1 MGRSGLKT
9 VVEWVVKDT
18 NFVRQREDDP
28 VKPRQKPLGDKNMV
42 GASVTKLRKLKH
54 ISQKELAIN
63 MQLMGIDINLSSL
76 SKLEGQVRIATD
88 KEIYA
93 IARIFHISVDELF
106 REL

>member
-1 MGRSGLKT
+1 MA
-9 VVEWVVKDT
+9 VH
-18 NFVRQREDDP
+18 REGEHP
-28 VKPRQKPLGDKNMV
+28 VKPRQKPLGEKNMV

-76 SKLEGQVRIATD
+76 SKLEGQTRSATD
-88 KEIYA
+88 REIYA
-93 IARIFHISVDELF
+93 IAKIFHISVDELF